1 MQFIFD
7 NCDII
12 IQGTEDFSLSD
23 TLDCGQCFRWYSLDS
38 NTYTGVVAKK
48 HLTII
53 EKDNRIIL
61 KNTSKTDF
69 ENLWKNYFDL
79 GTDYTTI
86 KKSFDSNEILL
97 QSTHFAPGIRVLRQE
112 GWEALCSFIISQNN
126 NLKRI
131 KGIVK
136 ALCEKF
142 GEKLPCGEYAFPSP
156 LALANSTI
164 EEIQTTK
171 CGFRAKYI
179 YDAACKV
186 ATKEINLK
194 NLYTAPIEE
203 ARTTLQQIKGVGPK
217 VAECALLY
225 GFARMECF
233 PQDVWIKRAMKILF
247 PNGLPQCAN
256 NHLGIAQQFIFHYAR
271 TCPEAL
277 GLDKKLKV
285 N

>member
-1 MQFIFD
+1 MQFIFE

-53 EKDNRIIL
+53 ENENRIIL
-61 KNTSKTDF
+61 KNTSKADF

-79 GTDYTTI
+79 ETDYTTI
-86 KKSFDSNEILL
+86 KKSFDSNKILL
-97 QSTHFAPGIRVLRQE
+97 QSTQFAPGIRVLRQE

-136 ALCEKF
+136 ALCEKY
-142 GEKLPCGEYAFPSP
+142 GEKLPCGEYAFPTP
-156 LALANSTI
+156 LELANSSI

-186 ATKEINLK
+186 AAGEISLDD
-194 NLYTAPIEE
+194 LYTAPIDE
-203 ARTTLQQIKGVGPK
+203 ARTTLQLIKGVGPK

-247 PNGLPQCAN
+247 PDGLPQCAN
-256 NHLGIAQQFIFHYAR
+256 THLGIAQQFIFHYAR